1 MIPSVI
7 LNALIVLIN
16 LVCTVFALTK
26 LKPKILFRYFTVL
39 SNLLCC
45 AASVAV
51 LLAWAVCGELPLW
64 IVLFKYVGTVAVS
77 VTLVTVFAFLGPVSG
92 EWKHLLSG
100 ADLFWHLI
108 CPLLA
113 IVSYCAFEHRIRFG
127 FAWVLLGMLPVLLY
141 GTFYT
146 VGVIFMPEDRRMEDF
161 YGFNKNGKWY
171 LSILMMLIGS
181 FAICVALW
189 AV

>member
-7 LNALIVLIN
+7 INALIVLIN
-16 LVCTVFALTK
+16 IGGIIAALRV
-26 LKPKILFRYFTVL
+26 LEPKILFRYFTVL
-39 SNLLCC
+39 SNLLC
-45 AASVAV
+45 AIASVAV
-51 LLAWAVCGELPLW
+51 LIAWACGGLPQW
-64 IVLFKYVGTVAVS
+64 VVLLKYVGTVAVA

-113 IVSYCAFEHRIRFG
+113 IVSFCAFEHRIRFG
-127 FAWVLLGMLPVLLY
+127 FVWVLLGMLPVVLY
-141 GTFYT
+141 GIFYF
-146 VGVIFMPEDRRMEDF
+146 VRVVLAPEDKRMEDF
-161 YGFNKNGKWY
+161 YGFNKDGKW
-171 LSILMMLIGS
+171 LFSILMM
-181 FAICVALW
+181 ICGAFVLSVALW

>member
-16 LVCTVFALTK
+16 IVCVILALK
-26 LKPKILFRYFTVL
+26 ALEPKILFRYFTVL
-39 SNLLCC
+39 SNLLCA
-45 AASVAV
+45 AASIAV
-51 LLAWAVCGELPLW
+51 LIAWTAGALPLW
-64 IVLFKYVGTVAVS
+64 VVILKYVGTVAVA

-113 IVSYCAFEHRIRFG
+113 IVSFCAFDHRVRFG
-127 FAWVLLGMLPVLLY
+127 FAWVLLGVLPVVLY
-141 GTFYT
+141 GVFYLT
-146 VGVIFMPEDRRMEDF
+146 RVVLLPEGKRMEDF

-171 LSILMMLIGS
+171 LSVLMMLTGAFVLS
-181 FAICVALW
+181 VALW
-189 AV
+189 AI